1 MIFISVSIY
10 QLCSANSALSKYFV
24 RGIIVISKG
33 YLRDQRS
40 LVTCV
45 TDGGRRIPFRIFFIF
60 MWSVFG
66 NLNKLQF
73 AKLDIDQQQTATNFH
88 FTKTIHIPQIF
99 EKYGYVCDKNVT
111 CVTSWKILA
120 KWIRFI
126 TFWVHIMK
134 SFDGKSF
141 ISTIFAN
148 P

>member
-40 LVTCV
+40 FVTCV

-99 EKYGYVCDKNVT
+99 EKYLRLRVWHREKVNPIYN
-111 CVTSWKILA
+111 ILSA
-120 KWIRFI
+120 HNEV
-126 TFWVHIMK
+126 FWW
-134 SFDGKSF
+134 
-141 ISTIFAN
+141 
-148 P
+148 

>member
-99 EKYGYVCDKNVT
+99 EKYLRLRVWQKRHVCDIVKNISQVNPIYN
-111 CVTSWKILA
+111 ILSA
-120 KWIRFI
+120 HNEV
-126 TFWVHIMK
+126 FWW
-134 SFDGKSF
+134 
-141 ISTIFAN
+141 
-148 P
+148 

>member
-99 EKYGYVCDKNVT
+99 EKYLRLHVWHREKVNPIYN
-111 CVTSWKILA
+111 ILSA
-120 KWIRFI
+120 HNEV
-126 TFWVHIMK
+126 FWW
-134 SFDGKSF
+134 
-141 ISTIFAN
+141 
-148 P
+148 

>member
-99 EKYGYVCDKNVT
+99 EKYLWLRVWHREKVNPIYN
-111 CVTSWKILA
+111 ILSA
-120 KWIRFI
+120 HNEV
-126 TFWVHIMK
+126 FWW
-134 SFDGKSF
+134 
-141 ISTIFAN
+141 
-148 P
+148 

>member
-99 EKYGYVCDKNVT
+99 EKYLRLRVWHREKVNPIYN
-111 CVTSWKILA
+111 ILSA
-120 KWIRFI
+120 HNEV
-126 TFWVHIMK
+126 FWW
-134 SFDGKSF
+134 
-141 ISTIFAN
+141 
-148 P
+148 